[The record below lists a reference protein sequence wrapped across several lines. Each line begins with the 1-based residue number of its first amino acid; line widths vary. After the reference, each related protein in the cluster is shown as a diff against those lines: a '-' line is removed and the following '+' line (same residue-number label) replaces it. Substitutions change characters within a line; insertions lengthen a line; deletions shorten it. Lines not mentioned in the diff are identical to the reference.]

1 MKTREERE
9 QEGYSSISDL
19 RRFLSGLKDHKDSKV
34 YLKVNQR
41 DGHNYLDVYV
51 ETNLPEE
58 SPYHGIN
65 HLYQYKMNEIGK

>member
-19 RRFLSGLKDHKDSKV
+19 RRFLSGLNDHKNSKV

-41 DGHNYLDVYV
+41 NGHNYLDVYV
-51 ETNLPEE
+51 ENDLPEE
-58 SPYHGIN
+58 HPLHGIN
-65 HLYQYKMNEIGK
+65 QVYQYKMNEIGK

>member
-9 QEGYSSISDL
+9 REGYSSISDL
-19 RRFLSGLKDHKDSKV
+19 RRFLSGLKDYKNSKV

-51 ETNLPEE
+51 ENDLPEDH
-58 SPYHGIN
+58 PLKGIN
-65 HLYQYKMNEIGK
+65 HLYQYEMNEIGK